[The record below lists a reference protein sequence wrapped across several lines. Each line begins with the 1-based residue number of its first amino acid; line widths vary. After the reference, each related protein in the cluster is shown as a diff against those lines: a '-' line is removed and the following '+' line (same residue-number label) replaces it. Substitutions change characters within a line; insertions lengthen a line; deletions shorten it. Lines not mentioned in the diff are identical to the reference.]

1 MKAEYDFS
9 KAELGKFYRDNSR
22 FNIPVYLDEEIL
34 KYFSQRAAE
43 KGVSLDEMINALLK
57 QGIALVE
64 GIKE

>member
-9 KAELGKFYRDNSR
+9 KAERGKFYRDNPK

-64 GIKE
+64 GIK

>member
-9 KAELGKFYRDNSR
+9 KAERGKFYRDNSK

>member
-9 KAELGKFYRDNSR
+9 KAELGKFYRDNPK

-64 GIKE
+64 RIK